1 MQQKSMIMEL
11 NKFDKSIK
19 DKMEARTI
27 EPSADAW
34 GKLEAMMPMADKPKR
49 KYVWLYIAASFVGL
63 LLMSSL
69 FFNQTTS
76 SKIDTNSP
84 VVVKRVQTN
93 INLEKSTVNKE
104 EETLSLK
111 GNSAIVVSEPINE
124 KEISKKEPD
133 HLKEKEVVVVFTTKD
148 KIVNAVSVSSETKVT
163 EVISKNKYTSAEE
176 LLAAISD
183 VNGNVNT
190 NEKSLTVNRVSSS
203 VDPNSLLSSVEK
215 ELNQAYKESA
225 LQKFNKKLNV
235 VKTAFV
241 NRNYQE

>member
-1 MQQKSMIMEL
+1 
-11 NKFDKSIK
+11 
-19 DKMEARTI
+19 
-27 EPSADAW
+27 
-34 GKLEAMMPMADKPKR
+34 MMPMADKPKR

-76 SKIDTNSP
+76 SKIDANSP

-104 EETLSLK
+104 EETLSQK
-111 GNSAIVVSEPINE
+111 GNSAIVVSEPINVKDIST
-124 KEISKKEPD
+124 KESN
-133 HLKEKEVVVVFTTKD
+133 HLKEKEVVVFTTKD
-148 KIVNAVSVSSETKVT
+148 KIVNVASVSPERKGT

-190 NEKSLTVNRVSSS
+190 NEKSLTVNRISSS

>member
-1 MQQKSMIMEL
+1 MQQKSMIMEP

-34 GKLEAMMPMADKPKR
+34 GKLEAMMPMADKSKR
-49 KYVWLYIAASFVGL
+49 KYVWLYFAASFVGL

-76 SKIDTNSP
+76 SKIDTNSL
-84 VVVKRVQTN
+84 VVVKQVQTN
-93 INLEKSTVNKE
+93 RNLEKSTVNKDE
-104 EETLSLK
+104 QTLSQK
-111 GNSAIVVSEPINE
+111 GNSAIVVSESINK

-133 HLKEKEVVVVFTTKD
+133 HLKEKEVVVFTTKE
-148 KIVNAVSVSSETKVT
+148 KIVNAVSVSSQTKVT

-235 VKTAFV
+235 VRTAFV